1 LALPWVQ
8 KRDLSTGC
16 PSFLFLLFYFQ
27 DRKHLFLKENQTQKE
42 GIAGLE
48 EGIAG
53 QKEGIAGLEEGIAG
67 QNGAPEHRGV
77 DKGRAFL

>member
-1 LALPWVQ
+1 LALSGAQ
-8 KRDLSTGC
+8 NRDLSTGC
-16 PSFLFLLFYFQ
+16 PSFLFLLFYFYA
-27 DRKHLFLKENQTQKE
+27 RKHLFLNQNQTQKE

-67 QNGAPEHRGV
+67 QNGPSTYRGV
-77 DKGRAFL
+77 DKGRTFL